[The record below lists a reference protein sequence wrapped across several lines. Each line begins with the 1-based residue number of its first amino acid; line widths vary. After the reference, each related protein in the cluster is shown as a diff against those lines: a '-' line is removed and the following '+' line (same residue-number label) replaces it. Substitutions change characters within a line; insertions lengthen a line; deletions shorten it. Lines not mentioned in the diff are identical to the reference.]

1 MILRALIS
9 VTLALAL
16 ALVGFGHQSV
26 APTDN
31 AQASAYVLAG
41 GSWADICGDSGD
53 PRDGGTSYCQACVI
67 SQTCAMGAP
76 AQMVIADAQAM
87 PLNVAAPQTLNRL
100 STIYWAHGAR
110 APPVA

>member
-26 APTDN
+26 APSDDG
-31 AQASAYVLAG
+31 QATAYVLAG

-53 PRDGGTSYCQACVI
+53 PRDGGTHCQACVI
-67 SQTCAMGAP
+67 SQTCALDAP
-76 AQMVIADAQAM
+76 TQMVIAAGQAL
-87 PLNVAAPQTLNRL
+87 PLHVVTPRTLNRL
-100 STIYWAHGAR
+100 STVYWAHGAR
-110 APPVA
+110 APPLA